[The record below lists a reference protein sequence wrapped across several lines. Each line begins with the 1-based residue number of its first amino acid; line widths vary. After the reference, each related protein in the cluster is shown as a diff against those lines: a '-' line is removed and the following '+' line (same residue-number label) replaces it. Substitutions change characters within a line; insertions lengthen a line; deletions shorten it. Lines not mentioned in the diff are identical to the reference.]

1 LSPHL
6 FNLYINDVFARLDTI
21 KDLMLGVGFA
31 DDLILA
37 AKTQETLEEALVVC
51 CKFFE
56 ERLLKLNRNKSE
68 VLVIGPRFGEKIP
81 TSVMGIKVRR

>member
-1 LSPHL
+1 
-6 FNLYINDVFARLDTI
+6 
-21 KDLMLGVGFA
+21 MLNVGFA

-37 AKTQETLEEALVVC
+37 ANTQETLERALVVC
-51 CKFFE
+51 CEFFN

-68 VLVIGPRFGEKIP
+68 VLVIGPRFGKKIP